1 MSETHEGTTVCELPL
16 DFTQFLSARRGTDA
30 GEALAELGSF
40 LLTFESSGRR
50 AGGGSLRPSL
60 HPAVSPT

>member
-1 MSETHEGTTVCELPL
+1 MSETFEGTTVGELPL
-16 DFTQFLSARRGTDA
+16 DFTQFLSARLGTDTN
-30 GEALAELGSF
+30 EALLALGSF

-50 AGGGSLRPSL
+50 SGGASLRPSL